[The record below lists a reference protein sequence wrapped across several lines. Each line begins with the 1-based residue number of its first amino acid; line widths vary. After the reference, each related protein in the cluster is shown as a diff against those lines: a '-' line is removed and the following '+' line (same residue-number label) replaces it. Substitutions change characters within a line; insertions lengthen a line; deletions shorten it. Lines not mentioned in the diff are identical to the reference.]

1 MFILTIAGAED
12 EGAYS
17 VVDAE
22 GEKEHFICL
31 KMKTM
36 LRDLQVF

>member
-1 MFILTIAGAED
+1 MFIITIAGAED

-22 GEKEHFICL
+22 GERGTL
-31 KMKTM
+31 Y
-36 LRDLQVF
+36 V